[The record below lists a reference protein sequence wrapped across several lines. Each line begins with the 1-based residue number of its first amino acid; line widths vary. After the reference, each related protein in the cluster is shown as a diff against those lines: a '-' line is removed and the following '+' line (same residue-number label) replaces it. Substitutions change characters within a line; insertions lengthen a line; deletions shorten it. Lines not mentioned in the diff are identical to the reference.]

1 MLVGVA
7 APAGGRVAKG
17 LKARVVVGL
26 LGTILHRANIV
37 SSRTPIGLPRRARK
51 FSKGVL
57 ILDPLSQAA
66 VGAVV
71 PQAIMKR
78 QEIIRL
84 TLVGALSGMAPDLD
98 VFIRSDTDPLLFLE
112 YHRQFTHALIF
123 IPVGSLLCAAV
134 FTQTFARGI
143 PFLTVW
149 LAACLGYATH
159 GLLDACTTYGTLLL
173 WPFSDARIAW
183 NSIAVI
189 DPLFTVPLVVGIIW
203 GLVRRNVWAARV
215 GLLWALCYLGVGLI
229 QHDRAAAVG
238 QALAADRGHSGV
250 SVSAK
255 PTLGNVLLWKVIY
268 RHQGQFWVDAVRV
281 GFGTRV
287 YPGGSIPEFDPG
299 LHLPWLDNAS
309 QQGRDLE
316 RFRWFSS
323 DYLAMD
329 TDNPLLVVD
338 MRYSLLPN
346 EIKGLWGIEF
356 DPEASS
362 QAHVRYRAQ
371 RSADA
376 QRAGL
381 LWAMLKGAEVPD

>member
-1 MLVGVA
+1 
-7 APAGGRVAKG
+7 
-17 LKARVVVGL
+17 
-26 LGTILHRANIV
+26 
-37 SSRTPIGLPRRARK
+37 
-51 FSKGVL
+51 
-57 ILDPLSQAA
+57 LDPLSQAA
-66 VGAVV
+66 IGAAV
-71 PQAIMKR
+71 PQSTMKPAQMVR
-78 QEIIRL
+78 V
-84 TLVGALSGMAPDLD
+84 TLVGALAGMAPDLD

-134 FTQTFARGI
+134 FAKTLARGI

-149 LAACLGYATH
+149 LAAFLGYATH

-183 NSIAVI
+183 NTIAVI
-189 DPLFTVPLVVGIIW
+189 DPLFTLPLLAGILW
-203 GLVRRNVWAARV
+203 GLIRRNVWAARA
-215 GLLWALCYLGVGLI
+215 GLLWALCYLGLGLI

-238 QALAADRGHSGV
+238 EALASDRGHGGV

-255 PTLGNVLLWKVIY
+255 PTLGNILLWKVIY
-268 RHQGQFWVDAVRV
+268 RYDGRFWVDAVRV
-281 GFGTRV
+281 GRDIRV
-287 YPGGSIPEFDPG
+287 YPGGSVAEFDPSK
-299 LHLPWLDNAS
+299 HLTWLDSRS

-329 TDNPLLVVD
+329 TDNPLMVVD

-346 EIKGLWGIEF
+346 EIKGLWGIQF
-356 DPEASS
+356 DPKADDGS
-362 QAHVRYRAQ
+362 HVRYRAQ

-376 QRAGL
+376 ERAGR
-381 LWAMLKGAEVPD
+381 LWAMLKGAEPPG